1 MKITTT
7 KNGKEGV
14 ETFIRSDKNTFD
26 IIFMDLQ
33 MPVLN
38 GFDATIA
45 IRESNHPRAKTIPI
59 VAMTANTFE
68 ENIKKCFE
76 VGMNGH
82 IAKPVASEILIK
94 TFNNIRYSFTTTKN

>member
-1 MKITTT
+1 M
-7 KNGKEGV
+7 
-14 ETFIRSDKNTFD
+14 FD

-38 GFDATIA
+38 GYDATIA

-68 ENIKKCFE
+68 EDVKKCFE

-82 IAKPVASEILIK
+82 IAKPVVPENLIK
-94 TFNNIRYSFTTTKN
+94 TLLTLGIRYIIKDREVPCQNYQK